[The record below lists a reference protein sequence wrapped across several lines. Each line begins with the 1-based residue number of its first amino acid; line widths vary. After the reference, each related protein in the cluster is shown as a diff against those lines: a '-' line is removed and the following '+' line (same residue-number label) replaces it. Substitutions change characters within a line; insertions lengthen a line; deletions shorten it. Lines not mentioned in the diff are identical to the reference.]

1 MNPEWKYDQDTFD
14 ADIAILI
21 LEDEL
26 TFNSFVRPV
35 CLPSKS
41 SIVVTGTGSVV
52 GWGATSSSERHHAS
66 EPFKLEVPA
75 IDGNACYPAFHK
87 LARYSSDRM
96 FCGGYANH
104 SKSVCGGD
112 SGGGFYSLNDD
123 RSEYTIRGI
132 VSGGLRRESGACEVN
147 AYTLFTNV
155 AKFHDWVTEVMERKP
170 NWLIVDFTCEFAQG

>member
-1 MNPEWKYDQDTFD
+1 MNAEILSPYLLKVIVGKYNLSDENETGSKSHLVQEIVMNPEWKYDQDTFD

-75 IDGNACYPAFHK
+75 IDGNACYPALPVNWFV
-87 LARYSSDRM
+87 A
-96 FCGGYANH
+96 A
-104 SKSVCGGD
+104 
-112 SGGGFYSLNDD
+112 
-123 RSEYTIRGI
+123 IR
-132 VSGGLRRESGACEVN
+132 
-147 AYTLFTNV
+147 V
-155 AKFHDWVTEVMERKP
+155 A
-170 NWLIVDFTCEFAQG
+170 DFTLSTTTDQSTQSEESFLVGSGVSQEHAR